1 LKTNMT
7 KKIIASVL
15 GLAMALSMTPGV
27 VVGATV
33 EELQDQIADLLAQIA
48 TLQTQLA
55 AMGGAPAAGVPA
67 ACVGITF
74 TVDLSQGSTGNDVK
88 CLQALLN
95 TDVATQLGTTGPGS
109 LGSETTYFGPLTH
122 AAVVKFQNQ
131 HAAEILTPIGL
142 TAGTGYVGPATRPVL
157 NAMLVAVPPDGVVPP
172 GPDGEAA
179 EGILTVAINPTPASG
194 AKVYENDTDVAVMGI
209 LLKAKLSDINVQ
221 RITFYFATHRMFDF
235 LTHLSIY
242 DGDALVAE
250 TDLNSS
256 TVYKS
261 GGNYYLQ
268 VTGLDVTVPKDG
280 SKVLTVKVNAPTAY
294 PSWLTLGSKTIAL
307 DTNGIRGVDT
317 AGIIQYA
324 GTTAVTRSFT
334 VNTTLAASATLTISR
349 NTTSPIPSNIG
360 TGSLG
365 TVYGVEVLRLNAK
378 AEYDSVKITDINN
391 VTVAMGGTGGATSG
405 VVYLY
410 DGDTVVNSAAV
421 AAGTGLANFAD
432 MELMVAKDTTKT
444 LVIKADYSL
453 ASTTLTT
460 STVTVTSGADIVA
473 ENSSGM
479 TLATAS
485 KTGSA
490 VSYPVYIYT
499 IAPTLALSGTPTI
512 TKTAASVVA
521 SSTADAVIKFTMT
534 AEGGDVT
541 VTSTGA
547 VTAGYTTTTYAGATT
562 TPGVAADYEV
572 TGAGAASGGVYTIAK
587 DTTATITVNVN
598 VNAGTLDSSYL
609 GAHGYVTLL
618 TAAWNGTQTTNWFV
632 DIFKTGKVLL
642 P

>member
-1 LKTNMT
+1 MT
-7 KKIIASVL
+7 KKIIASFL
-15 GLAMALSMTPGV
+15 GLTMALMMVPGV
-27 VVGATV
+27 AAGITV

-48 TLQTQLA
+48 TLQTQIA
-55 AMGGAPAAGVPA
+55 AMGGTPAAGVPA
-67 ACVGITF
+67 ACTGITF

-95 TDVATQLGTTGPGS
+95 TDPATQVAATGVGS
-109 LGSETTYFGPLTH
+109 LGNETTYFGPLTH

-131 HAAEILTPIGL
+131 NAAEILTPIGL

-157 NAMLVAVPPDGVVPP
+157 NAMLVAAPPDGDVPP

-179 EGILTVAINPTPASG
+179 EGILTVAINPVPASG
-194 AKVYENDTDVAVMGI
+194 AKVYESNTEVAVMGI
-209 LLKAKLSDINVQ
+209 LLKAKLSDIDVQ
-221 RITFYFATHRMFDF
+221 RISFYFATHRMFDF

-242 DGDALVAE
+242 DGDTLVAE

-294 PSWLTLGSKTIAL
+294 PSWLTLGTKTIAL

-324 GTTAVTRSFT
+324 GTQSITRSFSI
-334 VNTTLAASATLTISR
+334 NTTLAASATLTVSR
-349 NTTSPIPSNIG
+349 NTASPLPSNIG

-365 TVYGVEVLRLNAK
+365 AIYGVEVLRLNAK

-391 VTVAMGGTGGATSG
+391 VVVAMGGSGGATSG

-444 LVIKADYSL
+444 LVIKADYSS

-460 STVTVTSGADIVA
+460 STITVASGASIVA

-479 TLATAS
+479 TLGTTS

-490 VSYPVYIYT
+490 VSYPAYIYT
-499 IAPTLALSGTPTI
+499 IAPALALSGTPTI

-534 AEGGDVT
+534 AVGGDVT

-587 DTTATITVNVN
+587 DTAATITVNVN
-598 VNAGTLDSSYL
+598 INAGTLDSSYL

-618 TAAWNGTQTTNWFV
+618 TAVWNGTQTTNWFV

>member
-1 LKTNMT
+1 MT
-7 KKIIASVL
+7 KKIVASFL
-15 GLAMALSMTPGV
+15 GLTMALMMVPGMAQ
-27 VVGATV
+27 GATA
-33 EELQDQIADLLAQIA
+33 EELLASIQDLQKQLNVLMAQYQTLTGTPA
-48 TLQTQLA
+48 TGIPT
-55 AMGGAPAAGVPA
+55 

-74 TVDLSQGSTGNDVK
+74 TMDLSQGSTGNDVK

-95 TDVATQLGTTGPGS
+95 TDPVTQLGTTGVGS
-109 LGSETTYFGPLTH
+109 LGNETTYFGPLTH

-131 HAAEILTPIGL
+131 NAAEILTPIGL

-157 NAMLVAVPPDGVVPP
+157 NAMLTAAPPDGDVPP

-179 EGILTVAINPTPASG
+179 EGILTVAINPVPASG
-194 AKVYENDTDVAVMGI
+194 AKVYENDSDVAVMGI
-209 LLKAKLSDINVQ
+209 LLKAKLSDIDVQ
-221 RITFYFATHRMFDF
+221 RMTFYFAAFRMFDF

-242 DGDALVAE
+242 DGDTLVAE

-261 GGNYYLQ
+261 GSYYYLQ

-294 PSWLTLGSKTIAL
+294 PSWLTLGTKTIAL

-324 GTTAVTRSFT
+324 GTQSITRSFSI
-334 VNTTLAASATLTISR
+334 NTTLAASATLTISR
-349 NTTSPIPSNIG
+349 NTASPLPSNIG

-365 TVYGVEVLRLNAK
+365 AIYGVEVLRLNAK

-391 VTVAMGGTGGATSG
+391 IAVAMGGSGGATSG

-421 AAGTGLANFAD
+421 VGGVASFAD
-432 MELMVAKDTTKT
+432 MAVMIAKDATKT
-444 LVIKADYSL
+444 LTIKADYSS
-453 ASTTLTT
+453 ASTTETT
-460 STVTVTSGADIVA
+460 STITVASGADIVA

-479 TLATAS
+479 TLTDAA

-490 VSYPVYIYT
+490 VSYPAYIYT
-499 IAPTLALSGTPTI
+499 IAPALALSGTPTI

-534 AEGGDVT
+534 AVGGDVT

-547 VTAGYTTTTYAGATT
+547 VTAGYTTTTYADATT
-562 TPGVAADYEV
+562 TPGVAVDYDV

-598 VNAGTLDSSYL
+598 INAATLAASYQ

-618 TAAWNGTQTTNWFV
+618 TAVWNDTKTTNWFV